1 MLSCS
6 EGAEIWM
13 CHCLDWNVQCS
24 VSKRSRPN
32 DSVPELRLEKNDE
45 QLLPGALVTFY
56 RVCGC

>member
-1 MLSCS
+1 M
-6 EGAEIWM
+6 
-13 CHCLDWNVQCS
+13 QCS